1 MTITEVFETL
11 PLTEKTLL
19 KRIVKGLLPFVLK
32 NDGGHPCEYY
42 FKNKDGKDCGM
53 VKYYRGR
60 ILSCYGIQGVEFKP
74 V

>member
-1 MTITEVFETL
+1 MTITEAFDML
-11 PLTEKTLL
+11 PLTEKTLS
-19 KRIVKGLLPFVLK
+19 KRIAKGLLPFVLK

-42 FKNKDGKDCGM
+42 FKNEQGDDCGM

-60 ILSCYGIQGVEFKP
+60 KLTFYEIHGVEFKI